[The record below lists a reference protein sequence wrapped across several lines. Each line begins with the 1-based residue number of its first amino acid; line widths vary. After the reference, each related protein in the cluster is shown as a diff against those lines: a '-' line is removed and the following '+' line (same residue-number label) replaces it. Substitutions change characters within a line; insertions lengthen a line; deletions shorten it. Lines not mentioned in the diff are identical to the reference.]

1 MSADRKA
8 KHRVGELRPS
18 QLLTTF
24 GIGSVVDL
32 PNLSV
37 MVMGLDDWD
46 ITQAVEI
53 GEERLR
59 QAVQRH
65 LGSQAKRLLA
75 PPLAPEATT
84 WSDLAFG
91 EGTSV
96 GVPVATF
103 PRWMVCP
110 YCRVLAPLDS
120 GLFQLK
126 VDPFRPDRTG
136 YIHQNCTKPGRPPTA
151 LPARFLVACEHG
163 HLDDFPWIYFVHQGQ
178 TECQAR
184 LRLREF
190 GVSGE
195 AADIQVTCEECKAS
209 RRMGDAFG
217 ADSRAWLPLCRGRR
231 PHLRDYDGQACP
243 QQMRTILLGASNSWF
258 PVLLSALSLP
268 VAVDKL
274 GQLVDAYWHVLEKL
288 ATKQNVEL
296 LRALGQLPQFATYSD
311 DEVWEAVERKRS
323 GEGFEIEPELGN
335 LKAPEWRLFTRREA
349 IPSTPDFRLAEVAV
363 PQRYEAVFE
372 RVALVERLREV
383 SALIGFTRIASPGDF
398 GEAGQL

>member
-1 MSADRKA
+1 MVTSKQQVGEQVRQELQTRIDAWLNEAGRSTAGRVLGYRDRKDG
-8 KHRVGELRPS
+8 RTIGLLRYP
-18 QLLTTF
+18 
-24 GIGSVVDL
+24 DL
-32 PNLSV
+32 RAWSLFTCLNSLR
-37 MVMGLDDWD
+37 D
-46 ITQAVEI
+46 VE
-53 GEERLR
+53 
-59 QAVQRH
+59 
-65 LGSQAKRLLA
+65 
-75 PPLAPEATT
+75 P
-84 WSDLAFG
+84 
-91 EGTSV
+91 SV
-96 GVPVATF
+96 GLILDERGMDSEPERPLVAAF

-243 QQMRTILLGASNSWF
+243 QPRRTSLLGARNSW
-258 PVLLSALSLP
+258 
-268 VAVDKL
+268 
-274 GQLVDAYWHVLEKL
+274 
-288 ATKQNVEL
+288 
-296 LRALGQLPQFATYSD
+296 
-311 DEVWEAVERKRS
+311 
-323 GEGFEIEPELGN
+323 
-335 LKAPEWRLFTRREA
+335 
-349 IPSTPDFRLAEVAV
+349 
-363 PQRYEAVFE
+363 
-372 RVALVERLREV
+372 
-383 SALIGFTRIASPGDF
+383 
-398 GEAGQL
+398 